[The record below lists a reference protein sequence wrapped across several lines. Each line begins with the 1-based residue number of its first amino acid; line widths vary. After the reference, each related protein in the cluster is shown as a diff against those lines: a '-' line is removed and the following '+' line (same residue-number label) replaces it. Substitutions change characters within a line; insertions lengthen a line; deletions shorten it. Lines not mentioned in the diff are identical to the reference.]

1 MAYPHEIN
9 TTPRLE
15 IPGMTLTAYARG
27 YEYAWHAVED
37 EAILPMALVGDRK
50 AY

>member
-1 MAYPHEIN
+1 MAYSHEIH

-15 IPGMTLTAYARG
+15 IPGMTQTAYSGG
-27 YEYAWHAVED
+27 YEYAWHAVD
-37 EAILPMALVGDRK
+37 KAILPMALVGDRK